1 MRSILL
7 LLSFL
12 VGLVGFGQ
20 QIVVSEYNGTS
31 LVTSGQLYTV
41 TKDVTAPNKINIQFA
56 QGIGSTGRFGFVAS
70 YKPLNTGA
78 SNANVAL
85 TTITCLAKYE
95 GTSPSVLS
103 SGANF
108 LLSEYASTT
117 DPTFSVSSSATSL
130 LLGASGSVNKLVAT
144 SVVYIYAYNRVA
156 SSGTY
161 LISNKYVKVE
171 LPPEDITDDINNDIV
186 IQKKICPNSTIES
199 FFANPQD
206 FSMPFPRSYSWNG
219 NTTTCKLYQFDGS
232 AYTESTLNELL
243 TTASYTFTQKRNE
256 TTYSTFTPSSPTVLV
271 SNQSYAANSAYSG
284 ENSDVIITGEYMLPS
299 IVSQP
304 PVVKYLSHDAG
315 TELQSVVAGD
325 MYFLEWFSS
334 LDNTSTTLND
344 DVSQGQTISYITNS
358 PTSLPNNLE
367 LSPFG
372 VAINDSLNYYFK
384 IYSWCDEVI
393 TSDMAKVIRLPA
405 PDATGYDNQ
414 TVCTGVQINQLS
426 NPGTQVI
433 GGKSYSWAFF
443 PTDTEIIPFVGSD
456 IAQTTTYYVRYK
468 LVENGN
474 TYYSDNFA
482 TISVTVLDPFAGAI
496 SGAQSICMGNTPAI
510 LSSTTDGTSSAGIVS
525 YEWQMS
531 TTGNYSDILGA
542 TASTYQPGSLTDT
555 TSYQRRT
562 VSTLGSTTCYS
573 SYTTPVTINVVGN
586 VLAGTV
592 SGSQTICSGS
602 AASGIHLSGHQGS
615 IQWQSSTDNTNFT
628 NIVGQTEPIL
638 ATGALSTTTY
648 YRAVVTFSGC
658 SGYSTTGTV
667 NVLSS
672 GSWLGASGV
681 TITPAMYNNASN
693 WCGGV
698 VPTSPTIPPGV
709 TVYMDGS
716 YDFTNVTIECG
727 GSLIITSTGRVN
739 ITNVLTNNG
748 TVHVING
755 GTIHYGTTAVG
766 ECPGVYEITQNF
778 QPSRYWYVG
787 PTTTNTVRTDFGS
800 VASTN
805 NQTGTQMWS
814 WNETTNASNGYIS
827 PIYSS
832 GTTLIPGKGYIY
844 RNLGATTL
852 DVNVTGPYITT
863 PISQTGLTR
872 TGTGVLAGY
881 HLFSNPYT
889 AYLDAD
895 DLFNNNSG
903 TTNLVSSIWVRS
915 NSTANGGAAT
925 MVFDTYNASS
935 GIGTGLGWQTA
946 ALNGNPGGIS
956 NLMRW
961 IAPMQGFWVRVNT
974 TGSGSLAYNYNMAEA
989 NPVGAGQLRTTSP
1002 ISGLARLN
1010 VNFGDQKDQMVA
1022 ALSANATNGF
1032 EAFDSE
1038 KMFTS
1043 GVVQVYAPN
1052 SGKKLAINTLKNNK
1066 SKVSMPLT
1074 VECPGAGWYSFDLV
1088 ELILENGVVFLED
1101 KLNGEMKDLT
1111 IDSSYQFYANSG
1123 VLQNRFILH
1132 FHLPSAISNV
1142 TGPTAIEDLVSE
1154 SQSATIDITS
1164 TGSGKVTV
1172 ELDQVDEVTNSAVR
1186 ICDLNGRVV
1195 DSFMADGKSFEF
1207 QINQGQGAYL
1217 IEVTNGLT
1225 VEKKKVF
1232 IQ

>member
-12 VGLVGFGQ
+12 VSLVGFGQ
-20 QIVVSEYNGTS
+20 VLFVGDQHTT
-31 LVTSGQLYTV
+31 TSGITYSVQNSGLNTIAVEANGFATIGLGQSATRKYGILVSYSPLTV
-41 TKDVTAPNKINIQFA
+41 GQTTTFPSGVIACSENITTGNMSSGGVQFTLTELGNENFVAPKGTTTRN
-56 QGIGSTGRFGFVAS
+56 STG
-70 YKPLNTGA
+70 YNDL
-78 SNANVAL
+78 
-85 TTITCLAKYE
+85 I
-95 GTSPSVLS
+95 
-103 SGANF
+103 
-108 LLSEYASTT
+108 
-117 DPTFSVSSSATSL
+117 
-130 LLGASGSVNKLVAT
+130 AT
-144 SVVYIYAYNRVA
+144 SVIYMYRYRRWSTSTSTTANP
-156 SSGTY
+156 TY
-161 LISNKYVKVE
+161 DILPDPIIIQ
-171 LPPEDITDDINNDIV
+171 LPPESINFNGNSEFANKICEVSYTEFFGFPKTYVWNSNVVTCRMFRTDILAPFNEFELDGSEFLSSDINSTFLQVVHLVNDNLA
-186 IQKKICPNSTIES
+186 PLTL
-199 FFANPQD
+199 
-206 FSMPFPRSYSWNG
+206 NG
-219 NTTTCKLYQFDGS
+219 NM
-232 AYTESTLNELL
+232 
-243 TTASYTFTQKRNE
+243 
-256 TTYSTFTPSSPTVLV
+256 YSK
-271 SNQSYAANSAYSG
+271 
-284 ENSDVIITGEYMLPS
+284 I
-299 IVSQP
+299 
-304 PVVKYLSHDAG
+304 
-315 TELQSVVAGD
+315 
-325 MYFLEWFSS
+325 SS
-334 LDNTSTTLND
+334 LDNFTLTATGEWVNPVFQSNSNETEFLHLLNINVPYDISFPLTSNADVNDFFIYQADTTTVESANLPAVEEGILNIP
-344 DVSQGQTISYITNS
+344 VSNFIY
-358 PTSLPNNLE
+358 SLPTIDFPNINSYNHYYCSMANKCGVIYD
-367 LSPFG
+367 SPFKS
-372 VAINDSLNYYFK
+372 IF
-384 IYSWCDEVI
+384 
-393 TSDMAKVIRLPA
+393 RLPT
-405 PDATGYDNQ
+405 PDNTGYNNQ
-414 TVCTGVQINQLS
+414 IVCSNIQINQLA
-426 NPGTQVI
+426 NPGTVTI
-433 GGKSYSWAFF
+433 GSRSYSWAFF
-443 PTDTEIIPFVGSD
+443 PTATETTPFIGTD
-456 IAQTTTYYVRYK
+456 IAQSTTYYVRYK

-474 TYYSDNFA
+474 TYYSD
-482 TISVTVLDPFAGAI
+482 TYTTVSVTVLDPTVGAI
-496 SGAQSICMGNTPAI
+496 SGTQSICQGNTPSVI
-510 LSSTTDGTSSAGIVS
+510 SSSTNGSSTSGIVS
-525 YEWQMS
+525 YEWQLNAS
-531 TTGNYSDILGA
+531 GSYATISGA
-542 TASTYQPGSLTDT
+542 TDATYQPGALTAT

-562 VSTLGSTTCYS
+562 VSTSGSTSCYS
-573 SYTTPVTINVVGN
+573 AYTTPITITVNSS

-602 AASGIHLSGHQGS
+602 SATGVHVSGHQGS
-615 IQWQSSTDNTNFT
+615 IQWQSSTDNINFT
-628 NIVGQTEPIL
+628 NITGQTEPTL
-638 ATGALSTTTY
+638 STGSLSTTTY

-658 SGYSTTGTV
+658 SGYSTTGIV

-748 TVHVING
+748 LVHVING
-755 GTIHYGTTAVG
+755 GTIHYGTTSVG
-766 ECPGVYEITQNF
+766 ECPGTYEITQNF
-778 QPSRYWYVG
+778 APSRYWYVG

-814 WNETTNASNGYIS
+814 WNEATNATNGYIS
-827 PIYSS
+827 PLYNA
-832 GTTLIPGKGYIY
+832 GTTTLIPGKGYVY

-863 PISQTGLTR
+863 PISHTGLTR

-1172 ELDQVDEVTNSAVR
+1172 ALDQVDEVTNSAVR

>member
-1 MRSILL
+1 MRRNIFIVFIYTLLISGLGFSQLNSASYSSSSCSNSGFETALLDGYTPQLTSAFISSTEILTTQISVFVDPTNPMFQL
-7 LLSFL
+7 ASWDG
-12 VGLVGFGQ
+12 VESVGFYLKSVNPMDLCTDGPEIYDLSYVQ
-20 QIVVSEYNGTS
+20 TSSFSSFNNGINITN
-31 LVTSGQLYTV
+31 LLPGTCYRIYTGVKYSGDPDIYYSIDNLIIY
-41 TKDVTAPNKINIQFA
+41 TAPTLNSYA
-56 QGIGSTGRFGFVAS
+56 QSQSF
-70 YKPLNTGA
+70 
-78 SNANVAL
+78 
-85 TTITCLAKYE
+85 C
-95 GTSPSVLS
+95 
-103 SGANF
+103 
-108 LLSEYASTT
+108 
-117 DPTFSVSSSATSL
+117 SSS
-130 LLGASGSVNKLVAT
+130 
-144 SVVYIYAYNRVA
+144 
-156 SSGTY
+156 
-161 LISNKYVKVE
+161 
-171 LPPEDITDDINNDIV
+171 
-186 IQKKICPNSTIES
+186 
-199 FFANPQD
+199 
-206 FSMPFPRSYSWNG
+206 
-219 NTTTCKLYQFDGS
+219 
-232 AYTESTLNELL
+232 
-243 TTASYTFTQKRNE
+243 
-256 TTYSTFTPSSPTVLV
+256 TPL
-271 SNQSYAANSAYSG
+271 
-284 ENSDVIITGEYMLPS
+284 
-299 IVSQP
+299 
-304 PVVKYLSHDAG
+304 
-315 TELQSVVAGD
+315 
-325 MYFLEWFSS
+325 FSS
-334 LDNTSTTLND
+334 LASVNTSNSVQFPSRVYSLTMVNNNNQNLVTLSSVATTGNY
-344 DVSQGQTISYITNS
+344 TIKPRVQYEDGTTIDGVVGTIAIQVVAQPLFQNPITSFTVAQNNQEFTLQYTGS
-358 PTSLPNNLE
+358 PTNFTGYRKNTEMTSFTPIPTNTSKIYYVLNPISSSPLTILPTHTNPTLATGVTQSVLNANLQPSGSNYFHTYRLYNLE
-367 LSPFG
+367 CGFQNTT
-372 VAINDSLNYYFK
+372 VQVF
-384 IYSWCDEVI
+384 
-393 TSDMAKVIRLPA
+393 RLPT
-405 PDATGYDNQ
+405 PSVTGYSSQ
-414 TVCTGVQINQLS
+414 TVCSSTQINQLA
-426 NPGTQVI
+426 NPGTVTI
-433 GGKSYSWAFF
+433 GSRNYTWAFF
-443 PTDTEIIPFVGSD
+443 PTATETTPFVDSV

-474 TYYSDNFA
+474 TYYSDTYA
-482 TISVTVLDPFAGAI
+482 TISVTVLDPTTGAV
-496 SGAQSICMGNTPAI
+496 SGTQTICQGNTPSVI
-510 LSSTTDGTSSAGIVS
+510 SSSTNGSSTSGIVS
-525 YEWQMS
+525 YEWQS
-531 TTGNYSDILGA
+531 NASGSYATISGA
-542 TASTYQPGSLTDT
+542 TDATYQPGALTAT

-562 VSTLGSTTCYS
+562 VSTSGSTSCYS
-573 SYTTPVTINVVGN
+573 AYTTPITITVNSS

-602 AASGIHLSGHQGS
+602 SATGVHVSGHQGS
-615 IQWQSSTDNTNFT
+615 IQWQSSTDNINFT
-628 NIVGQTEPIL
+628 NITGQTEPTL
-638 ATGALSTTTY
+638 STGSLSTTTY

-748 TVHVING
+748 LVHVING
-755 GTIHYGTTAVG
+755 GTIHYGTTSVG
-766 ECPGVYEITQNF
+766 ECPGTYEITQNF
-778 QPSRYWYVG
+778 APSRYWYVG

-814 WNETTNASNGYIS
+814 WNEATNATNGYIT
-827 PIYSS
+827 PLYST
-832 GTTLIPGKGYIY
+832 GTTLIPGKGYVY

-863 PISQTGLTR
+863 PISHTGLTR

-1172 ELDQVDEVTNSAVR
+1172 ALDQVDEVTNSAVR